1 MDFIKQAAIASKSKT
16 SLIIEITLLVAL
28 NIGCY
33 LLFQQVDLLE
43 KIYQFSR
50 SHEHYEL
57 DELVPL
63 LFTITLSLLIFS
75 IRRRRENKNL
85 QYLFDELSVHDYA
98 TGLFNRK
105 YFLNIATTELERR
118 YRNGSELSVILL
130 QFDNFEEFDNTL
142 SKITAEQAMADVA
155 KIVRTTAREIDLAA
169 RWSEDEI
176 ALLCRD
182 TKLAGAT
189 RLAEKILDNFHT
201 FRFPEFGQLT
211 ASIGVASSL
220 EEKDPIDLVHRAEI
234 NMKKAVSRGKNQ
246 IVAAVA

>member
-1 MDFIKQAAIASKSKT
+1 MDFLKQAAIASKSKT
-16 SLIIEITLLVAL
+16 ILVVEITILVAI
-28 NIGCY
+28 NIGFY

-43 KIYQFSR
+43 EIYQFSR
-50 SHEHYEL
+50 THEQFEL
-57 DELVPL
+57 DEVVPL
-63 LFTITLSLLIFS
+63 LFTITLSLLVFA

-85 QYLFDELSVHDYA
+85 RFLFDELSVHDYA

-118 YRNGSELSVILL
+118 YRNGTELSIVLL

-155 KIVRTTAREIDLAA
+155 KIVRSTAREIDLAA

-176 ALLCRD
+176 AVLCRD
-182 TKLAGAT
+182 TKLTGAT

-201 FRFPEFGQLT
+201 FQFPEIGQLT

-220 EEKDPIDLVHRAEI
+220 EEKDPVDLVYRAEV
-234 NMKKAVSRGKNQ
+234 NMRKAVSRGKDQ